1 MGLGHGL
8 VNAVALVGEP
18 TSTPFS
24 IESALDAYVLDESE
38 DRPPDGKWHPSS
50 MFGCE
55 RKAIY
60 QVRGVPEDGPISARL
75 RRIFFLGTNFHQI
88 TQTRGNGSARPR
100 GQEHQGCLPR
110 GRHQG
115 PAAEHRRPR

>member
-1 MGLGHGL
+1 
-8 VNAVALVGEP
+8 
-18 TSTPFS
+18 
-24 IESALDAYVLDESE
+24 
-38 DRPPDGKWHPSS
+38 

-88 TQTRGNGSARPR
+88 TQTAVTAALAR
-100 GQEHQGCLPR
+100 E
-110 GRHQG
+110 GRSIR
-115 PAAEHRRPR
+115 AAYHEVGIKVPLLNIDGHGDSLVQLEDGTWELE